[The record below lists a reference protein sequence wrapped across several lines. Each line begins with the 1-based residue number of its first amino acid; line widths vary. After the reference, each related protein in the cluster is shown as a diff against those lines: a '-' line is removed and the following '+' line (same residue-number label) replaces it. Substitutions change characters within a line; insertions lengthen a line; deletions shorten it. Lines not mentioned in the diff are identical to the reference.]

1 MASPKSKSFGE
12 GKGKAVATTPS
23 KRTTR
28 SMVRKTR
35 SDTRRS
41 GSASKL
47 VSLDSSEKKK
57 RKTQAK
63 KGEPSKKIKKEEEEE
78 EEVVEVK
85 KEDEST
91 EEEDVD
97 AAAEEAEVGEEDS
110 EQKTIVIEHC
120 KQCKSFKER
129 AAKVKE
135 GLEIAVPGI
144 VVTVNPDK
152 PRRGCFEIREEGGE
166 TFISLLDMK
175 RPFTPMKELDMD
187 KVIAD
192 IEEKIK

>member
-1 MASPKSKSFGE
+1 MAPPKNKSDGE

-47 VSLDSSEKKK
+47 VSLDSPEKKK

-78 EEVVEVK
+78 EEEEEAVEVK
-85 KEDEST
+85 T
-91 EEEDVD
+91 EEEDDD
-97 AAAEEAEVGEEDS
+97 AAAEEEAEEEEDDS
-110 EQKTIVIEHC
+110 GQKKIVIEHC
-120 KQCKSFKER
+120 KQCKSFRER
-129 AAKVKE
+129 AAEVKE

-166 TFISLLDMK
+166 AFVSLLDMK

-192 IEEKIK
+192 IVEKIK